1 MRGEGSGKG
10 GAKVSRLGNQEDGD
24 ESGAQRNKYTMRLK
38 AKDFSIF
45 LTTEGHLSRG
55 V

>member
-24 ESGAQRNKYTMRLK
+24 AMNQAREGEGRSKLGSARL
-38 AKDFSIF
+38 
-45 LTTEGHLSRG
+45 
-55 V
+55 